1 MDSLDNINV
10 RFGFEIRK
18 YRESRNYSQEEFAE
32 MCNIS
37 RAYYGRIER
46 GEYNVT
52 LKLCSQI
59 AKSLGI
65 RLYDLFENLP
75 E

>member
-1 MDSLDNINV
+1 MKYTDNINV
-10 RFGFEIRK
+10 HLGLEIRK
-18 YRESRNYSQEEFAE
+18 YREARNLSQEEFAE
-32 MCNIS
+32 LCNIS

-59 AKSLGI
+59 ANSLGI
-65 RLYDLFENLP
+65 RLYDLFFNIP

>member
-1 MDSLDNINV
+1 M
-10 RFGFEIRK
+10 
-18 YRESRNYSQEEFAE
+18 SQEEFAE
-32 MCNIS
+32 LCDIS

-59 AKSLGI
+59 SNALGI
-65 RLYDLFENLP
+65 RLVDLFSNLP